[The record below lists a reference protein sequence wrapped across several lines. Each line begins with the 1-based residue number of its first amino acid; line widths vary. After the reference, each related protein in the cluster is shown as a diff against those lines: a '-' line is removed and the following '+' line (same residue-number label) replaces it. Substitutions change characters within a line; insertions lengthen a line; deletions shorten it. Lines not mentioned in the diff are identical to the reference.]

1 MNISKIT
8 TKLFTVSA
16 FAGALICGTA
26 KSYSQHYVEQDKI
39 ELSSKV
45 PPQGSDEYRFLKN
58 APKPEIIYLGEERKA
73 RFVVTLN
80 DNRLY
85 HYDDYGEPIK
95 VYSVASG
102 KPSSPTSTGV
112 RMVSHV
118 ESYPYLTAPR
128 STKRRRSPRSYGPK
142 IIILDKIDLLTGEKS
157 MIGEFIHGNNDS
169 TSIGKKVSMGCIRM
183 DNKVI
188 KYLSGVVKRGDFV
201 VIKK

>member
-8 TKLFTVSA
+8 TKLFAVSA
-16 FAGALICGTA
+16 FAGVLTYGTV
-26 KSYSQHYVEQDKI
+26 KSYSQSPIGTDRVEI
-39 ELSSKV
+39 SSKV
-45 PPQGSDEYRFLKN
+45 PPEGSDAYKFLKF
-58 APKPEIIYLGEERKA
+58 APKPDIVYMGEQRKA
-73 RFVVTLN
+73 RFVVTLS

-85 HYDDYGEPIK
+85 HYDDFGEPIK

-102 KPSSPTSTGV
+102 RPSSPTSTGV

-128 STKRRRSPRSYGPK
+128 STKRRRSPKSYGPK
-142 IIILDKIDLLTGEKS
+142 IIILDKIDLETGEKS

>member
-1 MNISKIT
+1 MNISKIS
-8 TKLFTVSA
+8 TKLFAISA
-16 FAGALICGTA
+16 FAGALTYGTV
-26 KSYSQHYVEQDKI
+26 KSYSQSPIGTDRVEI
-39 ELSSKV
+39 SSKV
-45 PPQGSDEYRFLKN
+45 PPEGSDAYKFLKF

-73 RFVVTLN
+73 RFVVTLS

-85 HYDDYGEPIK
+85 HYNDYGEPIK

-128 STKRRRSPRSYGPK
+128 STKRRRSPKSYGPK
-142 IIILDKIDLLTGEKS
+142 IIILDKIDLETGEKS

-169 TSIGKKVSMGCIRM
+169 TSIGKNVSKGCIRM

-188 KYLSGVVKRGDFV
+188 KYLSGIVKRGDFV

>member
-1 MNISKIT
+1 MNISKIS
-8 TKLFTVSA
+8 TKLFAISA
-16 FAGALICGTA
+16 FAGALTYGTV
-26 KSYSQHYVEQDKI
+26 KSYSQRPMSTDKVEI
-39 ELSSKV
+39 STKV
-45 PPQGSDEYRFLKN
+45 PPEGTDEYRFLKF
-58 APKPEIIYLGEERKA
+58 APKPDIVYMGEERKA
-73 RFVVTLN
+73 RFVVTLS

-85 HYDDYGEPIK
+85 HYNDYGEPIK

-102 KPSSPTSTGV
+102 RPSSPTSTGV

-118 ESYPYLTAPR
+118 ESYPYLSAPR
-128 STKRRRSPRSYGPK
+128 STKRRRSPKSYGPK
-142 IIILDKIDLLTGEKS
+142 IIILDKIDLETGEKS

-188 KYLSGVVKRGDFV
+188 KYLSGIVKRGDFV